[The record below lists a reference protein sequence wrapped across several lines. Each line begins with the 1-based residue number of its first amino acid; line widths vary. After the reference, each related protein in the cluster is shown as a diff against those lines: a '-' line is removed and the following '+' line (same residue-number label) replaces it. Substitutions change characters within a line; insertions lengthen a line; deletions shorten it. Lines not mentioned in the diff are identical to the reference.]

1 MGFLATY
8 CLEQY
13 SSEVYHW
20 DPNGNRGIFHML
32 LTEVEQVLNGCA
44 LTANS
49 DDPHDLQAIMY
60 PSHFAMHRNTTAY
73 PPPPPPGSFGRT
85 GQFYQRRWKQGQFLV
100 HLFWKRWLRQY
111 LPSFQVR
118 EKGRRALL
126 NLKLNAPV
134 LLVDEPE
141 P

>member
-49 DDPHDLQAIMY
+49 DDPHDLQAITY

-73 PPPPPPGSFGRT
+73 PPPPPRFL
-85 GQFYQRRWKQGQFLV
+85 WKD
-100 HLFWKRWLRQY
+100 R
-111 LPSFQVR
+111 S
-118 EKGRRALL
+118 
-126 NLKLNAPV
+126 V
-134 LLVDEPE
+134 LSKKVEAGAISGASVLEEVVATVSSIISS
-141 P
+141 

>member
-49 DDPHDLQAIMY
+49 DDPHDLQAITY
-60 PSHFAMHRNTTAY
+60 SSHFVMHRNTIAY
-73 PPPPPPGSFGRT
+73 PPRFICRT
-85 GQFYQRRWKQGQFLV
+85 DQFHQRRWRQVQFLAD
-100 HLFWKRWLRQY
+100 LFWKRWLRQY

-126 NLKLNAPV
+126 NLKPNAPV